1 MSSSSQ
7 SGPEDWITSSYTGN
21 SNGVRITI
29 ATFVGVAWYNVIEL
43 IVLICLTFKRYRG
56 PYFWSMLIASIGIL
70 PYSVGYLMKFFNLT
84 SVNWLPV
91 TLLTVGWWS
100 MVTGQSFVLYSRLHL
115 VVQNSRVLR
124 LVKGMIIMNIIIL
137 HIPTTVL
144 TYAANFDT
152 SPQTVMGYDVME
164 KLQLTGFCVQEV
176 IISSIYMW
184 ETNRMLQLN
193 PDRNSRKTII
203 QLLAVNV
210 ACILMDIAL
219 MAIEFK
225 NFYIY
230 QTTLKATLY
239 SIKLK
244 LEIAVLGKLV
254 NIAHQHAWRSPT
266 FDIPPGGQYP
276 SFVDASRVLSDFN
289 HAQINPP
296 ESATTSQ
303 GSKARATGL
312 EAIECGVS

>member
-1 MSSSSQ
+1 MSSSSE
-7 SGPEDWITSSYTGN
+7 SGPGDWITSSYTGN

-84 SVNWLPV
+84 SATWLPV
-91 TLLTVGWWS
+91 TLLTIGWWS

-115 VVQNSRVLR
+115 VVQNMRVLR
-124 LVKGMIIMNIIIL
+124 LVKRMIIMNIILL

-144 TYAANFDT
+144 TYAANFST
-152 SPQTVMGYDVME
+152 SPETVMGYDVME

-176 IISSIYMW
+176 IISSVYMW

-193 PDRNSRKTII
+193 PDHNSRKTII

-219 MAIEFK
+219 MIIEFM

-254 NIAHQHAWRSPT
+254 NIAHQHVWRSST
-266 FDIPPGGQYP
+266 FNIPGGQYP

-289 HAQINPP
+289 HAQINPA
-296 ESATTSQ
+296 EFATTTQ
-303 GSKARATGL
+303 GSKERATGL
-312 EAIECGVS
+312 EAIECDVP